1 MCKLHFH
8 NEDVSD
14 ESHVKVGKGKGG
26 TDPIPFRRSVINLNN
41 TSRTVLFLPPPPL
54 FLITPFYIL
63 RYSLSLF
70 PSPKILL
77 SQLPYNKLPRLK
89 ELFHHKPFPKFKRTL
104 HSFVPSVSIRCLQ
117 KLSRGSRF
125 NTFNAALKMK
135 TLIFDKSTGKWNEIQ
150 NRFER
155 KKLFFSY
162 LAKIHDRT
170 HPEYF

>member
-41 TSRTVLFLPPPPL
+41 TSRTVLFLPPPPPL

-70 PSPKILL
+70 SSPKSFFHNSHITNYLDL
-77 SQLPYNKLPRLK
+77 RNYFIIN
-89 ELFHHKPFPKFKRTL
+89 LFQSSNARSTRSFHPFP
-104 HSFVPSVSIRCLQ
+104 SVVCKNCHGKVDLIR
-117 KLSRGSRF
+117 
-125 NTFNAALKMK
+125 
-135 TLIFDKSTGKWNEIQ
+135 STQ
-150 NRFER
+150 R
-155 KKLFFSY
+155 
-162 LAKIHDRT
+162 
-170 HPEYF
+170 